1 MRITLTNVLV
11 DDQAKALAFYTE
23 VLGFRKH
30 HDVPVGEYSWLT
42 VVSPEQPDGPELLLE
57 PDTHPAAKTYRDAL
71 TADGIPSA
79 QFTVDDVHA
88 EHARLS
94 AAGVEFT
101 QPPTDLGTVVAAVFD
116 DTCGNLIQIVTPAPE
131 PA

>member
-1 MRITLTNVLV
+1 MRITLTNVIV
-11 DDQAKALAFYTE
+11 DDQAEALAFYTE

-57 PDTHPAAKTYRDAL
+57 PAAHPAARASRDAL
-71 TADGIPSA
+71 TADGVPSA

-88 EHARLS
+88 EHARLV
-94 AAGVEFT
+94 AAGVEFA
-101 QPPTDLGTVVAAVFD
+101 QPPTDVGTVVMAVFD
-116 DTCGNLIQIVTPAPE
+116 DTCGNLIQIVTPAPR

>member
-1 MRITLTNVLV
+1 MRITLTNVIV

-23 VLGFRKH
+23 VLGFQKYH
-30 HDVPVGEYSWLT
+30 YVPVGQYSWLT
-42 VVSPEQPDGPELLLE
+42 VVSPELLLE
-57 PDTHPAAKTYRDAL
+57 PAGHPAAKTFREAL

-88 EHARLS
+88 EHARLRS
-94 AAGVEFT
+94 AGVEFT
-101 QPPTDLGTVVAAVFD
+101 QPPTDLGTVVSAIFD
-116 DTCGNLIQIVTPAPE
+116 DTCGNLIQIVTPAPR